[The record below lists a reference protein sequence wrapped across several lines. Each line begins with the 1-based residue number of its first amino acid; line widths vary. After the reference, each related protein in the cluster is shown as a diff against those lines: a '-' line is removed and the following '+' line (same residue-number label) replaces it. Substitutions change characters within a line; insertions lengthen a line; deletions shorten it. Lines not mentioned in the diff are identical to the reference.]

1 MPEWSLLFFA
11 LSQALGKCLFQL
23 CSNISV
29 SEWVKLTFI
38 VYLAMLRSLWDLSSL
53 IRDQTL
59 QWKHQVL
66 TSGSLGKS
74 PNSFLYLEGYL
85 RWCLHHIAHAPD
97 SISNVCGRKLKRL
110 LIAFGLPRALL
121 GCFQQTPGKLIWRP
135 ARYRLISISF
145 PFAIAFT
152 SPVTQR

>member
-97 SISNVCGRKLKRL
+97 SISNVCGCKLKRL
-110 LIAFGLPRALL
+110 LMAFGLPRALL

-152 SPVTQR
+152 SPVTQW